1 MRYLPLCLLLACHP
15 PTLIVGHTT
24 PITPISTT
32 PQDSAPKAQLRLVP
46 PEAYLR
52 TYLALFGAPSPS
64 DAQKLARGG
73 DNGQLFDNWNDYL
86 SALGFPDH
94 RNDLPRANQTNA
106 LMVASFERLGIAL
119 CDRAVER
126 DLHNKPPQDAQQLFK
141 FPSADATTI
150 AVFTEHFDVIH
161 RAFLGYPVAL
171 GPPERAA
178 NFYALYRQI
187 LAHHS
192 KDPVRSRFTPAEAAW
207 ANVCYGL
214 SRHPEFHLY

>member
-15 PTLIVGHTT
+15 AERLVGRTT
-24 PITPISTT
+24 PTAPLATT
-32 PQDSAPKAQLRLVP
+32 AQDRAPKEQLRLVP

-52 TYLALFGAPSPS
+52 TYLALFGAPSVAE
-64 DAQKLARGG
+64 AQKLARGA

-126 DLHNKPPQDAQQLFK
+126 DLRNAPPEARILFK
-141 FPSADATTI
+141 FSSTTATTLED
-150 AVFTEHFDVIH
+150 FTANFDVLH

-171 GPPERAA
+171 APAQRAA
-178 NFYALYRQI
+178 SFYALYQQI
-187 LAHHS
+187 VAHHT
-192 KDPVRSRFTPAEAAW
+192 KDSVRSRFSPAEAAW